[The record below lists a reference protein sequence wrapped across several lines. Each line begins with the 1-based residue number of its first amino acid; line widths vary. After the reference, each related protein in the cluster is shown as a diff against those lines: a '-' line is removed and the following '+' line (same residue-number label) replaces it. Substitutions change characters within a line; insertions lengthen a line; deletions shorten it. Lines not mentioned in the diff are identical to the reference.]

1 MLLSNG
7 AVAGALMGCKFGF
20 KKLPEDLLNFPH
32 RKWLDR
38 KIQQFLV
45 TIGLADEQQVGLE
58 SKGQKDDVLKEEE
71 MDHSASHKGNT
82 LVPSSDTTQVS
93 HPSIADDVVI
103 TPPSGDVDMRP
114 AKPPDDNVTNPDDV
128 TTTPDDVTTTTDDV
142 TTTPDDVTTT
152 TDDVT
157 TTTDDVTTTPNDVT
171 TTPNDVTTT
180 PNDVTTTTD
189 DVTTTPNDVT
199 TTTDDVITTKTDVTI
214 SSDDVRTPHINDIT
228 TPAQDTGNDDA
239 TAVSND
245 GTTAVEPSSG
255 EN

>member
-58 SKGQKDDVLKEEE
+58 SKGQKDDKLKEEE
-71 MDHSASHKGNT
+71 MDHSASHKGDT

-93 HPSIADDVVI
+93 HPSITDLPGDEFTTPSDGGGPNRGDDVV
-103 TPPSGDVDMRP
+103 TTSPSGDVDMRP
-114 AKPPDDNVTNPDDV
+114 AKPPDENMTYPDDV
-128 TTTPDDVTTTTDDV
+128 TTTPDDVTTTL
-142 TTTPDDVTTT
+142 DDVTTT

-157 TTTDDVTTTPNDVT
+157 
-171 TTPNDVTTT
+171 
-180 PNDVTTTTD
+180 
-189 DVTTTPNDVT
+189 
-199 TTTDDVITTKTDVTI
+199 TTKTDVTI

>member
-58 SKGQKDDVLKEEE
+58 SKGQKDDKLKEEE
-71 MDHSASHKGNT
+71 MDHSASHKGDT

-93 HPSIADDVVI
+93 HPSITDLPGTEFTTPSGGGGPSCGDDVVT
-103 TPPSGDVDMRP
+103 TPPSGDVDMCP

-142 TTTPDDVTTT
+142 TTTTDDVTTTPDDVTTT

-157 TTTDDVTTTPNDVT
+157 TTTDDVTV
-171 TTPNDVTTT
+171 
-180 PNDVTTTTD
+180 
-189 DVTTTPNDVT
+189 
-199 TTTDDVITTKTDVTI
+199 